1 MSANKRRKDRRRIE
15 RKRKRKYEKSGQEP
29 LRDVS
34 VICQSYDPK
43 TCDRSGIQ
51 VCPFSYPFHILLPVG
66 EGSVQLG
73 FCPIVGQDP
82 GCVIIQSKD

>member
-43 TCDRSGIQ
+43 TCDQAGVR
-51 VCPFSYPFHILLPVG
+51 VCPFASPFHILLPLG
-66 EGSVQLG
+66 DNSVHLG
-73 FCPIVGQDP
+73 YCPVVDCDP
-82 GCVIIQSKD
+82 ACKMVQENG